1 MSKKKLTDAEKDDM
15 QKAFKDAALTE
26 ADIMRM
32 AVGEDDSGV
41 SVAPVETHADL
52 VTAAA
57 SALEFVEG
65 LATPSTRA
73 DAIVGDGAV
82 AGFDALL
89 KKLET
94 LRGDIAALQRG
105 VVGVFAAQLLAFRG
119 KVVELKSRISE
130 EMVDKLR
137 MQFFKTFIE
146 ATFVDIVDQEFSA
159 LEKDLV
165 DKIVEQTQARF
176 KEFASKVRES
186 EMDLRSTIVEQQDI
200 VRSFMESLEDDSA
213 STSADLTATTQ
224 EITKLEAKI
233 RELQIQVDESK
244 TDTVA
249 ADELNRRISDLET
262 EISALRED
270 LFKKDA
276 RVKTRTTERDEAV
289 SEVEELKMKLAE
301 SETELEV
308 YKQEAAISDTTTK
321 VDEAEVNAL
330 QSKVDL
336 LEKSV
341 TEKREKVST
350 QAAKISEIEAQL
362 KDVQKEKEVAEAGA
376 TKHVEELE
384 AVQEKLGEVT
394 SLESKVYELEQE
406 AKDAEKKES
415 VLQMQKEAFEKA
427 TRLMEKERDLALEAR
442 DIATERTE
450 RYITVLGLEADT
462 KVLLLV
468 DEVGSMTFKALG
480 KSLGIPTGLATK
492 HARELAKLGVIKIKG
507 EKAYSTL
514 KEIDIEE
521 GEVKVD

>member
-1 MSKKKLTDAEKDDM
+1 MSKKKLTDAEKDEM

-32 AVGEDDSGV
+32 AIGEDESGAV
-41 SVAPVETHADL
+41 VAPVETQEDL
-52 VTAAA
+52 VHAAA

-65 LATPSTRA
+65 LATPSPRP
-73 DAIVGDGAV
+73 DVVGGDVAV

-119 KVVELKSRISE
+119 KVVDLKSRISE
-130 EMVDKLR
+130 EMVSKLR

-176 KEFASKVRES
+176 KEFAAKVRES
-186 EMDLRSTIVEQQDI
+186 EMDLRSTIVTQQDI

-213 STSADLTATTQ
+213 STSADLAETTQ
-224 EITKLEAKI
+224 EITKLESTI
-233 RELQIQVDESK
+233 RELQTLVDTSK
-244 TDTVA
+244 TDSVA
-249 ADELNRRISDLET
+249 ADELNRRITDLET

-276 RVKTRTTERDEAV
+276 RVETRTKERDEAV
-289 SEVEELKMKLAE
+289 KEIEELRMKVAE
-301 SETELEV
+301 SKTELEV
-308 YKQEAAISDTTTK
+308 YKEEAAISETTGK
-321 VDEAEVNAL
+321 VDEAEVQAL
-330 QSKVDL
+330 ESKVDL
-336 LEKSV
+336 LEK
-341 TEKREKVST
+341 TIAEKREAVT
-350 QAAKISEIEAQL
+350 NQASKISEIEAQL
-362 KDVQKEKEVAEAGA
+362 EDTQKEKAIAEVRAS
-376 TKHVEELE
+376 KHIEELE
-384 AVQEKLGEVT
+384 AIQGKLGEVT
-394 SLESKVYELEQE
+394 TLESKVYDLEGE
-406 AKDAEKKES
+406 VKEAEKKETI
-415 VLQMQKEAFEKA
+415 LQMQKEAFEKA

-442 DIATERTE
+442 DLANERTE
-450 RYITVLGLEADT
+450 RYIKVLGLEADT

-492 HARELAKLGVIKIKG
+492 HARELAKLGVLKVTDDSAI
-507 EKAYSTL
+507 STL
-514 KEIDIEE
+514 KDVEIEE
-521 GEVKVD
+521 GEVKLD